1 MYLPSRSN
9 CESAVKGPPLLSP
22 FTKYNAAP
30 LPEPRHMDQCLQ
42 TFSMRCHVYQA
53 RDLPSDSAVG
63 VANAY
68 VEVVFAGRRAR
79 THTVYGSNSPTW
91 DMTLWGGQLNHLE
104 LPCLGWPGWNFTHE
118 NFEVEQITYDVN
130 ADPGT
135 KCAAT
140 HPRRSGIRPTEFARA
155 WLAPRYSICVLIII
169 LGSTFWRRRTN
180 DSTRPPHCP
189 RTPSRVTRGD

>member
-1 MYLPSRSN
+1 VYIPSRAN

-22 FTKYNAAP
+22 FTKYNAAA

-53 RDLPSDSAVG
+53 RDLPSDSAAG
-63 VANAY
+63 IANAY

-135 KCAAT
+135 KCAAEAPARQEET
-140 HPRRSGIRPTEFARA
+140 DRFQTCTLALILNLQSPRLCAIAACNVHPHGGACAFHPE
-155 WLAPRYSICVLIII
+155 
-169 LGSTFWRRRTN
+169 
-180 DSTRPPHCP
+180 
-189 RTPSRVTRGD
+189 

>member
-1 MYLPSRSN
+1 MTGRAGAQASCKVYIPSRSN

-22 FTKYNAAP
+22 FTKYNAVP

-135 KCAAT
+135 KCVAQARHGSASVWSRTGFTRAGCADGARGAAG
-140 HPRRSGIRPTEFARA
+140 P
-155 WLAPRYSICVLIII
+155 V
-169 LGSTFWRRRTN
+169 
-180 DSTRPPHCP
+180 
-189 RTPSRVTRGD
+189 